1 MKTTYYFLAAATVA
15 ISVLGFA
22 GCANNQ
28 QTTTNNADPTT
39 RSYSGSDLQRSG
51 RQTAGEALPAVD
63 PSITA
68 SSARR

>member
-1 MKTTYYFLAAATVA
+1 MKTNHYFLAAVTVA
-15 ISVLGFA
+15 ISMFGFA

-39 RSYSGSDLQRSG
+39 RTYSGSDLERTG

-63 PSITA
+63 PSITT
-68 SSARR
+68 SSGRR